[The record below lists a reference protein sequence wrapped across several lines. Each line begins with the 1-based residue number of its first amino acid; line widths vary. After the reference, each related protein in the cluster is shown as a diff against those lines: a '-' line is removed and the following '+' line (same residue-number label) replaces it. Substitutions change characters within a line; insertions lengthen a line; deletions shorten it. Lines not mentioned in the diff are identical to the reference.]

1 MMNNS
6 QKANPILLLHGLW
19 DTEAIF
25 NSMSDYLK
33 NLGYSVYSLSMSP
46 NNGALPLE
54 KLAEQVAV
62 YIDSVLPQNQRFDL
76 LGFSM
81 GGIVGRYYLQ
91 RLGGIERVD
100 RFITIG
106 SPHNGT
112 ATAFG
117 SLRPGCMQMRIGSY
131 FLADLNRDLA
141 VLNEI
146 NFTSIWTPYDMMIL
160 PASSSIMPV
169 GKNVVVPV
177 LFHGWM
183 AADQRVLKLVWDEL
197 SVPVKAG
204 TQRFKSVKKSVK
216 GLAK

>member
-1 MMNNS
+1 MNNS
-6 QKANPILLLHGLW
+6 QKLNPILLLHGLW

-25 NSMSDYLK
+25 HPMSRFLK
-33 NLGYSVYSLSMSP
+33 NLGYSVYSLSMIP
-46 NNGALPLE
+46 NNGDVALE
-54 KLAEQVAV
+54 KLASQVATYV
-62 YIDSVLPQNQRFDL
+62 DKNFSPNQSFDL

-117 SLRPGCMQMRIGSY
+117 SLRPGCIQMRIGSP
-131 FLADLNRDLA
+131 FLADLNRDCE
-141 VLNEI
+141 VLGQI

-160 PASSSIMPV
+160 PTSSSVMPV

-183 AADQRVLKLVWDEL
+183 AADARVLKLVVEEL
-197 SVPVKAG
+197 SAPITEEV
-204 TQRFKSVKKSVK
+204 QNLKSIYYH
-216 GLAK
+216 